1 MDSGY
6 LTRAEHEEYSK
17 RMEDEHKRQNHR
29 IGELEKATAQN
40 QKLLISVEKLAI
52 NMENMQ
58 KEQQKQGERL
68 ETQGEE
74 IEALKNRDGEKWRKV
89 KDKLLDLALGAIG
102 GFLIAGIIW
111 AAVQAF

>member
-58 KEQQKQGERL
+58 KEQQAQR
-68 ETQGEE
+68 EE
-74 IEALKNRDGEKWRKV
+74 IEEIKARDGMKWREVV
-89 KDKLLDLALGAIG
+89 KYVVLTLIG
-102 GFLIAGIIW
+102 IVIGYITKQIGL
-111 AAVQAF
+111 

>member
-29 IGELEKATAQN
+29 IGELEKATTQN

-58 KEQQKQGERL
+58 KEQQAQR
-68 ETQGEE
+68 EE
-74 IEALKNRDGEKWRKV
+74 IEEIKGRDGNKWREVV
-89 KDKLLDLALGAIG
+89 KYVVVTLIGIGLGY
-102 GFLIAGIIW
+102 IAKNLGL
-111 AAVQAF
+111 

>member
-58 KEQQKQGERL
+58 KEQQAQR
-68 ETQGEE
+68 EE
-74 IEALKNRDGEKWRKV
+74 IEEIKGRDGNKWREVV
-89 KDKLLDLALGAIG
+89 KYVVVTLIGIGLGY
-102 GFLIAGIIW
+102 IAKNLGL
-111 AAVQAF
+111 